1 MTTSSATEKKPTV
14 ELTKEQIAF
23 YQREGYIS
31 LEPLTTPEE
40 VVWLRGIYDRLIREK
55 AGWEGGDQF
64 DLGGVDDTT
73 KEPVLPQILSP
84 TKYAPEL
91 NDAQLLVNARRVI
104 QQLLGSDEA
113 TCSFAH
119 LIYKPA
125 RIGAATPWH
134 QDSAYW
140 NAQYDHRTLSV
151 WVPLQEATLENGCMQ
166 FVPRSHEAHAIYKH
180 QSINNDPR
188 IHGLEFVAEE
198 LHRVKGAVA
207 CPLAPGGATVHGGYT
222 FHYTGPNRSEV
233 PRRAAILMGGL
244 PALKRSVPVDV
255 PWMAEKQ
262 TARAERAKA
271 AAGKDVQPNG

>member
-1 MTTSSATEKKPTV
+1 MTTTTEKKPTFN
-14 ELTKEQIAF
+14 LTQNQLDF
-23 YQREGYIS
+23 YAREGYLA

-40 VVWLRGIYDRLIREK
+40 VVWLREIYDRLFSQR
-55 AGWEGGDQF
+55 AGWERGDQF
-64 DLGGVDDTT
+64 DLGGVDDET

-91 NDAQLLVNARRVI
+91 NDAQLLVNAKRVI
-104 QQLLGSDEA
+104 QQILGSDEA

-119 LIYKPA
+119 FIYKPA
-125 RIGAATPWH
+125 KFGAATPWH

-151 WVPLQEATLENGCMQ
+151 WVPLQEATLANGCMQ
-166 FVPRSHEAHAIYKH
+166 FVPKSQQAHAIYKH

-188 IHGLEFVAEE
+188 IHGLEFVPEE
-198 LHRVKGAVA
+198 LHRVKDAVA

-222 FHYTGPNRSEV
+222 FHYTGPNKSDV
-233 PRRAAILMGGL
+233 PRRAMILMGGL

-255 PWMAEKQ
+255 PWMTAKQ

-271 AAGKDVQPNG
+271 AEGKDVQPNG